1 MSATIDGRRQ
11 VLSQDIGRILDE
23 YLEGR
28 IDHDT
33 ARQAV
38 SDVFRAPS
46 CRIAV
51 NDIARYL
58 NRVLEMVRSGDMS
71 TTEAR
76 DNLVNMEM
84 SFDMEVYA

>member
-11 VLSQDIGRILDE
+11 ALSQDIGRILDD
-23 YLEGR
+23 YLDGR

-38 SDVFRAPS
+38 SDVFRTPS
-46 CRIAV
+46 CRVAV

-71 TTEAR
+71 ATEALG
-76 DNLVNMEM
+76 NLVNMEM
-84 SFDMEVYA
+84 SFDTEVYA

>member
-1 MSATIDGRRQ
+1 MTETKDGRRQ
-11 VLSQDIGRILDE
+11 ALSQDIGRILED
-23 YLEGR
+23 YLNER
-28 IDHDT
+28 IDHEA

-46 CRIAV
+46 CRVAL

-71 TTEAR
+71 STEALG
-76 DNLVNMEM
+76 NLVNMEM
-84 SFDMEVYA
+84 SFEVEAYA

>member
-1 MSATIDGRRQ
+1 MSVTIDGRRQ
-11 VLSQDIGRILDE
+11 ALSQDIGRILDD
-23 YLEGR
+23 YLGGR
-28 IDHDT
+28 IDHDA

-38 SDVFRAPS
+38 SDVFRKPS
-46 CRIAV
+46 CRVAL

-71 TTEAR
+71 AREAR